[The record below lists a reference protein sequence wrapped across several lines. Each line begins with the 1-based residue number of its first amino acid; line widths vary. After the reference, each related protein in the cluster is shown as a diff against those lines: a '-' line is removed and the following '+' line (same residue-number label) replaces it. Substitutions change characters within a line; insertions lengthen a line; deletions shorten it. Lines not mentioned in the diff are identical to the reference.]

1 MASKLQLVA
10 EFGRQKTVELS
21 SVRGHWQQYL
31 KTASR
36 IYKYP
41 FWDQLL
47 IHAQRPDA
55 TACASMDIWNRR
67 MGRWINRGAN
77 GIALIDNNSPT
88 PKVRYVFDISDT
100 HPASGAEQIAI
111 PGFWL
116 MSPAHEVAVLE
127 HLSNSYGPPS
137 YGAAPFVEQ
146 VQEICASVTDD
157 NFGGYLEQLRQAKQD
172 SFLEELDE
180 LNLHIRFRDLVSNSV
195 AYAVLTRCGYDADRL
210 YSPDDFAAIHDFSTY
225 EVMTI
230 LGDVT
235 STLSKMM
242 LMGIGRAITSLERDA
257 KFAKTPDMV
266 YDEHEKNTPPIE
278 RKELEHHGRIDIHED
293 RGLLLSGSG
302 SPARGGERP
311 APGQVRDAA
320 HDLAE
325 GTRSDPVR
333 HDVAGR
339 RIVPISAGDRPA
351 GPRDGGSDRPADGGS
366 RGRER
371 GDEGQ
376 RSDALGGPD
385 EQLQGIG
392 GGNRPAPVGLRM
404 TDPEPGDTQLG
415 FFEQL
420 DTFPQ
425 AEYVEPT
432 SSAFFIDQ
440 NSIDHI
446 LRLGGNTHRHRERI
460 VATFEKQKSTAE
472 IADILKNLY
481 HGGNGIG
488 SVTAWYAEDGIH
500 LSHGKTARYDKS
512 AQVISWESAV
522 ERIGQLLQD
531 GQFATNVELAEAP
544 GYERSLL
551 AEKLWYLH
559 HDFSEETRAAG
570 YLPSLAKNPA
580 RGFPEET
587 AWLAEQLD
595 SPEFRQSLTE
605 EYAAFQSNYREN
617 PNLLRFHH
625 HKLQEISDHLHDLSL
640 PRTAFSSALTEIPSL
655 QQFIT
660 DDEIDAAISSGSSM
674 AGGKSRI
681 FAFFQK
687 NHTEKETADFLKQEY
702 GIGGRSNALSG
713 AGSSWESYDGKGLH
727 YKKDGCPDV
736 HLTWEQVAKRIAG
749 LIQKGRYL
757 TGEEQAEY
765 DKIQAEKALDEV
777 DALKAQQTPDR
788 YEVVVYHH
796 FMNGFDEKLDYA
808 TLEEAEQVAQGY
820 VNGTMEEDGFQYDG
834 AAVYDLQEQKHLR
847 IYGDFPD
854 EKAHAEVTAQNYL
867 PIVDALGGEV
877 ITAPVEEAVQTGPP
891 SPALTV
897 PPAPLPV
904 GRIDFLAT
912 NGSVGESVEYTDAEE
927 FVAAIKEENYFGAP
941 MRIPQNTQ
949 PCAVPCPGPPL
960 WGKSQAATSA
970 MDSLLPPAA
979 DGTQSAPL
987 KAPLT
992 PCPI

>member
-100 HPASGAEQIAI
+100 HPASGAEPIAI

-116 MSPAHEVAVLE
+116 MSPAHEAAVLE

-137 YGAAPFVEQ
+137 YSAAPFVEQ

-157 NFGGYLEQLRQAKQD
+157 NFGGYLEQLQQAKQD

-180 LNLHIRFRDLVSNSV
+180 LNLHIRFRELVSNSV

-230 LGDVT
+230 LGDAT

-242 LMGIGRAITSLERDA
+242 LTDIGRTITSLERGS
-257 KFAKTPDMV
+257 KFAKAPDMV
-266 YDEHEKNTPPIE
+266 YDEHVKNTPSTE
-278 RKELEHHGRIDIHED
+278 RKELEHHGRTDIHED
-293 RGLLLSGSG
+293 RGLLLSGFGIFSG
-302 SPARGGERP
+302 GRERP

-320 HDLAE
+320 HDLDA
-325 GTRSDPVR
+325 GTQFSQVWPDA
-333 HDVAGR
+333 AGR
-339 RIVPISAGDRPA
+339 RAVPVPAGNRPT

-392 GGNRPAPVGLRM
+392 GGNRPAPAGLRM
-404 TDPEPGDTQLG
+404 TDPEPGDAQLG

-420 DTFPQ
+420 DISPQ

-446 LRLGGNTHRHRERI
+446 LRLGSNTHRHRERI
-460 VATFEKQKSTAE
+460 VAAFEEQKSTAE

-488 SVTAWYAEDGIH
+488 GVTAWYAEDGIH
-500 LSHGKTARYDKS
+500 LSHGRTARYNKS
-512 AQVISWESAV
+512 AQVISWETAA
-522 ERIGQLLQD
+522 ERIGQLLEN
-531 GQFATNVELAEAP
+531 GQFATNVELTEAQ
-544 GYERSLL
+544 GYERSRLADNLL
-551 AEKLWYLH
+551 NLYY
-559 HDFSEETRAAG
+559 DFSDAAKSAG

-580 RGFPEET
+580 RGFPEES

-595 SPEFRQSLTE
+595 SPEFRQSLAE
-605 EYAAFQSNYREN
+605 EYAAFQSAYREN

-625 HKLQEISDHLHDLSL
+625 HKLQELSDNLHDLSL
-640 PRTAFSSALTEIPSL
+640 PRTAFSSALTEIPTP

-660 DDEIDAAISSGSSM
+660 EDEIDAAISRGSGVSS
-674 AGGKSRI
+674 GKGRI
-681 FAFFQK
+681 FAFFQE
-687 NHTEKETADFLKQEY
+687 NHTEKEKADFLKHEY
-702 GIGGRSNALSG
+702 GLGGHSHALSG
-713 AGSSWESYDGKGLH
+713 AVGSSENHDTTGLR
-727 YKKDGCPDV
+727 YKKDGCLEV
-736 HLTWEQVAKRIAG
+736 RFTWEAVSRRITE
-749 LIQKGRYL
+749 LIRQDRYL
-757 TGEEQAEY
+757 TREEQAEY
-765 DKIQAEKALDEV
+765 DKIQAEKALA
-777 DALKAQQTPDR
+777 DAPDITVINPR
-788 YEVVVYHH
+788 PE
-796 FMNGFDEKLDYA
+796 
-808 TLEEAEQVAQGY
+808 
-820 VNGTMEEDGFQYDG
+820 
-834 AAVYDLQEQKHLR
+834 
-847 IYGDFPD
+847 
-854 EKAHAEVTAQNYL
+854 YL

-877 ITAPVEEAVQTGPP
+877 IVAPTDKPTSPALLRYTIRLLPNEGGITGIWDAALNRFYMEDGQILRFAEQDNAIAYLAGIQKSPNIEQTGPFFSTPLGNVYRVGDRVSEIDPDDP
-891 SPALTV
+891 SPYVMDITEITEDQVCFRGIA
-897 PPAPLPV
+897 
-904 GRIDFLAT
+904 
-912 NGSVGESVEYTDAEE
+912 
-927 FVAAIKEENYFGAP
+927 GA
-941 MRIPQNTQ
+941 
-949 PCAVPCPGPPL
+949 V
-960 WGKSQAATSA
+960 
-970 MDSLLPPAA
+970 
-979 DGTQSAPL
+979 
-987 KAPLT
+987 
-992 PCPI
+992 